1 MVASAATLRSLAR
14 VVRSKNAG
22 PLCLTLDLFFLDEP
36 SYAHAAGS
44 PALSVSA
51 VAALYGLPADQVG
64 LTGQAAFKRFQ
75 RDAVAELTRGR
86 QHTQPTLPRTVA
98 VEQSGHG
105 RHSTSS
111 SKGPCC
117 CAP

>member
-51 VAALYGLPADQVG
+51 VAALYGLPADQVR
-64 LTGQAAFKRFQ
+64 RF
-75 RDAVAELTRGR
+75 DLPHLCAIKL
-86 QHTQPTLPRTVA
+86 TLPRRLCAGDPGDGDVYGA
-98 VEQSGHG
+98 QQHG
-105 RHSTSS
+105 
-111 SKGPCC
+111 PLLELVL
-117 CAP
+117 

>member
-51 VAALYGLPADQVG
+51 VAALYGLPAEQVR
-64 LTGQAAFKRFQ
+64 RF
-75 RDAVAELTRGR
+75 DLPHLCAIKL
-86 QHTQPTLPRTVA
+86 TLPRRLCAGDPGDGDVYGA
-98 VEQSGHG
+98 QQHG
-105 RHSTSS
+105 
-111 SKGPCC
+111 PLLELVL
-117 CAP
+117 